1 MAACVSR
8 PPMVRPIQSVVP
20 RERVDMELAMQLA
33 ALVRAHDAD
42 VAVVVDDEGSI
53 VASVGPE
60 RPSRALA
67 YFAGAMAHGRGV
79 GSARSFESGRVHVEV
94 VLLAGVRHVV
104 AVKGD
109 FFVHDPR
116 AVAAFVRDAW
126 STEVVEAEEAIVD
139 GQDDDADDDFDF
151 DLDFQG
157 DLRSVVG

>member
-1 MAACVSR
+1 MRTV
-8 PPMVRPIQSVVP
+8 QSVVP

-33 ALVRAHDAD
+33 ALVRAHDGD
-42 VAVVVDDEGSI
+42 LAVVVDDVGSI
-53 VASVGPE
+53 VAAVGPE
-60 RPSRALA
+60 RQARALA

-79 GSARSFESGRVHVEV
+79 GSARIFESGRVHVEV

-116 AVAAFVRDAW
+116 AIAAFVRDAW
-126 STEVVEAEEAIVD
+126 TTEVVEAEEAIVD
-139 GQDDDADDDFDF
+139 GQDDAEDDLDF
-151 DLDFQG
+151 DLGFQD